1 MSSNNTVNEVA
12 TSRRLLI
19 SRASQRGTVGVPPE
33 YFTGQVQLEML
44 FSPDGPD
51 RTSAG
56 LVTFPPGARTH
67 WHSHPLG
74 QTLIVTAGS
83 GRVQREDG
91 PVQEIGLGDVV
102 RIPPNTKHWHGAAPD
117 QSMSHIAIQEAL
129 DGKSADWMEPVGDH
143 QYQDSANAKRS
154 PS

>member
-1 MSSNNTVNEVA
+1 MNSISNDISPANSHGLAIASASE
-12 TSRRLLI
+12 RR
-19 SRASQRGTVGVPPE
+19 TVGVQPE
-33 YFTGQVQLEML
+33 NFTGPAQLEML
-44 FSPDGPD
+44 FSPEGPD
-51 RTSAG
+51 RASAG

-83 GRVQREDG
+83 GRVQREGG
-91 PVQEIGLGDVV
+91 PVQDIGPGDVV

-129 DGKSADWMEPVGDH
+129 NGKSVDWLEPVGDH
-143 QYQDSANAKRS
+143 QYLAYAHDQRS

>member
-1 MSSNNTVNEVA
+1 MNTDTNGNEA
-12 TSRRLLI
+12 STSHGLLI
-19 SRASQRGTVGVPPE
+19 SRASQRNTVGVPPE
-33 YFTGQVQLEML
+33 YFTGPVQLEML
-44 FSPDGPD
+44 FSPNGPD

-91 PVQEIGLGDVV
+91 PMQVIDPGDIV

-129 DGKSADWMEPVGDH
+129 DDKSADWMQPVEDH
-143 QYQDSANAKRS
+143 QYQDSAKAQ
-154 PS
+154 